1 MYKENSDN
9 VIIIDKTNFRE
20 ATMRTVEVITIVIL
34 FLISIGAFIIGY
46 FQFKEK
52 GILFNNAYLYASK
65 EERATMNK
73 KPHYRQSAIVFTLL
87 GVIFLFYAVTLIF
100 RSGWLFLIDLVLI
113 ILLLVYA
120 IVSSVMIA
128 RKNKGSV

>member
-1 MYKENSDN
+1 
-9 VIIIDKTNFRE
+9 
-20 ATMRTVEVITIVIL
+20 MRTVEVITIVIL
-34 FLISIGAFIIGY
+34 FLISFGAFIIGY

-73 KPHYRQSAIVFTLL
+73 KPHYRQSAIVFASI
-87 GVIFLFYAVTLIF
+87 GFIFLLNAVELIV
-100 RSGWLFLIDLVLI
+100 RSGWLFLVVLGLMILLI
-113 ILLLVYA
+113 IYA

-128 RKNKGSV
+128 LKKKDSE

>member
-1 MYKENSDN
+1 
-9 VIIIDKTNFRE
+9 
-20 ATMRTVEVITIVIL
+20 MRTVEVITIVIL

-73 KPHYRQSAIVFTLL
+73 KPHYRQSAIVFASI
-87 GVIFLFYAVTLIF
+87 GFIFLLNAVELLI
-100 RSGWLFLIDLVLI
+100 RSGWLFLIVLGLM
-113 ILLLVYA
+113 ILLIVYA
-120 IVSSVMIA
+120 IVSSIMIS